1 MSSQIPT
8 VDLSEISTPN
18 KVLLKDDKEVNLVL
32 EAYDC
37 GKRKRKSSVTREY
50 VSKKKKHATEIL
62 NKWLSTGVPL
72 PIYQRMEYLHS
83 PLIIKYR
90 LRPNTISV
98 AFNTPYDAAK
108 YSTFVCSKIRET
120 GGEYNVNAIKCKM
133 FVTPLDVSLNVKE
146 IPESFQPNN
155 QKWFVTPIRHT
166 N

>member
-1 MSSQIPT
+1 VSSQIPT
-8 VDLSEISTPN
+8 VDLSEMSTPN

-90 LRPNTISV
+90 LRPNT
-98 AFNTPYDAAK
+98 NDATTTTDSHHDMADTTVRLLLR
-108 YSTFVCSKIRET
+108 SMMLSIT
-120 GGEYNVNAIKCKM
+120 
-133 FVTPLDVSLNVKE
+133 
-146 IPESFQPNN
+146 
-155 QKWFVTPIRHT
+155 
-166 N
+166 

>member
-1 MSSQIPT
+1 MFSKPT
-8 VDLSEISTPN
+8 TAGNE
-18 KVLLKDDKEVNLVL
+18 KEKAQLQESMLV
-32 EAYDC
+32 
-37 GKRKRKSSVTREY
+37 
-50 VSKKKKHATEIL
+50 KKKHATEIL

-133 FVTPLDVSLNVKE
+133 FVTPLDVSLDVKE
-146 IPESFQPNN
+146 IPDIFQTNN

-166 N
+166 NLKNLK